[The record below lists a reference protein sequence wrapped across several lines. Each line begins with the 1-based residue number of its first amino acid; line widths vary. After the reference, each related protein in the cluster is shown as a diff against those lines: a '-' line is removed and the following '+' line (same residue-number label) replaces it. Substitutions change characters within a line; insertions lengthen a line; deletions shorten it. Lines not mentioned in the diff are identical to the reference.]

1 MGGTVLDVEMETCA
15 LVFYVWVD
23 HDKIITLG

>member
-1 MGGTVLDVEMETCA
+1 MGGTVLDVEVETGA